1 LSIEPIFFGPGNSIT
16 WDSIV
21 NQTLPKPVL
30 ESLQPFLD
38 SLRNSSDVAIL
49 PRLSDAQFVIWYVLC
64 RTPRSARFALD
75 ELRGFLGPSLSLSEG
90 TASSFDPSDP
100 IDAIVRSEYSFNA
113 FKLVVPSEVR
123 EAARGRLLDY
133 LALRA
138 ERPNRVALLV
148 RTAGRIIRDFEYAL
162 LAGDFIG
169 ASERIA
175 ELRNAGHLSA
185 TNLLFLEIRALG
197 AANRWES
204 VYNHPQLDALLAIQR
219 PIRVTEALIKAVY
232 NTQLQ
237 AFESDFRT
245 EEAVRKFAAVYGR
258 FSMLYKTK
266 VRMAGT
272 EIDASFILAAIITAP
287 SRNDIADEILAHN
300 LQVQS
305 ANLQYLQSLHS
316 LLRKPDATVTL
327 DITTARAA
335 FSEGNIDQAY
345 CISLSLPAS
354 FDRTAILLRCA
365 REMETLEASNN
376 ALQSIAD
383 LSAPDQARLQVNLFL
398 SKIID
403 RLGELR
409 SPVIV
414 ASVGEPTAPRN
425 WLSWLERLSGSQEW
439 AGAVNVAE
447 VGADE
452 WSLEALAND
461 EEMVR
466 RTADLI
472 LADRPPW
479 AVTSF
484 RDSLPYLVHFFT
496 SSGADPKLRS
506 VYESLFLVVSVD
518 DQISGA
524 QAIAISRLASVR
536 LELGLSATDYADLI
550 EQLSG
555 SFSALDSPT
564 IIDSLLDACEI
575 LISFPCPVES
585 ARIGFFSIVS
595 SSLKRWYRRVD
606 QAQISLFEALCQ
618 ELGVSLSWEEEIE
631 QPSGEEEGSLW
642 KSLLGKKLALYSL
655 KEAAVK
661 RAADLLEE
669 LVGEV
674 RVDVFLDHVGGSP
687 ALKTAAQQ
695 ADVFVISTAAAKHS
709 ATMFIESKRPKDAV
723 TLYAQGQ
730 GTSSILRA
738 ISSYLAVGNSK

>member
-1 LSIEPIFFGPGNSIT
+1 MSIEPIFFGPGNLIT

-21 NQTLPKPVL
+21 NETLSRPVRD
-30 ESLQPFLD
+30 SLQPFLD
-38 SLRNSSDVAIL
+38 SLTSGSDVAIL
-49 PRLSDAQFVIWYVLC
+49 PRLSDPQFVLWYVLC
-64 RTPRSARFALD
+64 RNRRSSRFARD
-75 ELRGFLGPSLSLSEG
+75 ELRGFLGPSYYLSEG
-90 TASSFDPSDP
+90 AASSFDPSDP
-100 IDAIVRSEYSFNA
+100 IDAIVQSEYGLNA
-113 FKLVVPSEVR
+113 LKLTVPSEVR
-123 EAARGRLLDY
+123 DAARVRLLDY
-133 LALRA
+133 LTLRA
-138 ERPNRVALLV
+138 TRPNRITLLV

-162 LAGDFIG
+162 LAGDFLG

-185 TNLLFLEIRALG
+185 TNLLFLEIRAMG
-197 AANRWES
+197 AANQWES

-219 PIRVTEALIKAVY
+219 PVRVTEALIKAVY

-245 EEAVRKFAAVYGR
+245 EEAVRKFAAVYER

-266 VRMAGT
+266 ARMAGT

-287 SRNDIADEILAHN
+287 SRNNIADEILAHN

-316 LLRKPDATVTL
+316 LLRKPDATVPH

-335 FSEGNIDQAY
+335 FTEGNIDQAY
-345 CISLSLPAS
+345 SISLSLPAS

-383 LSAPDQARLQVNLFL
+383 LSAPDQARLQANLFL

-414 ASVGEPTAPRN
+414 ASVGEPTSPTD
-425 WLSWLERLSGSQEW
+425 WQSWMERLSGSQEW

-472 LADRPPW
+472 LTDRPPW

-496 SSGADPKLRS
+496 SSGADPKLRP
-506 VYESLFLVVSVD
+506 VYESLFLVVSLD
-518 DQISGA
+518 DEISA
-524 QAIAISRLASVR
+524 SQAIVITRLASVR
-536 LELGLSATDYADLI
+536 LELGLPAIDYTDLV

-555 SFSALDSPT
+555 TFRALDSPT

-575 LISFPCPVES
+575 LISYPCPVQS
-585 ARIGFFSIVS
+585 ARVAFFSMVS

-618 ELGVSLSWEEEIE
+618 ELGVSLSWTDEVEH
-631 QPSGEEEGSLW
+631 PSGEEEKSIW

-661 RAADLLEE
+661 RAADLLKQ
-669 LVGEV
+669 LIGEV

-709 ATMFIESKRPKDAV
+709 ATMFIESKRPKNSV

-738 ISSYLAVGNSK
+738 ISSYLAVDNSK

>member
-1 LSIEPIFFGPGNSIT
+1 
-16 WDSIV
+16 
-21 NQTLPKPVL
+21 
-30 ESLQPFLD
+30 
-38 SLRNSSDVAIL
+38 
-49 PRLSDAQFVIWYVLC
+49 VLC
-64 RTPRSARFALD
+64 RNRRSSRFARD
-75 ELRGFLGPSLSLSEG
+75 ELRGFLGPSYYLSES
-90 TASSFDPSDP
+90 AAASFDPSDP
-100 IDAIVRSEYSFNA
+100 IDAVVQSEYGLNA
-113 FKLVVPSEVR
+113 LKLTVPGSVR
-123 EAARGRLLDY
+123 DAARGRLLEY
-133 LALRA
+133 LTLRA
-138 ERPNRVALLV
+138 ARPNRITLLV

-162 LAGDFIG
+162 LAGDFLG

-175 ELRNAGHLSA
+175 ELRSAGHLSA

-197 AANRWES
+197 AAKNWES

-219 PIRVTEALIKAVY
+219 PVRVTEALIKAVY
-232 NTQLQ
+232 NTQLR
-237 AFESDFRT
+237 AFESDCRT
-245 EEAVRKFAAVYGR
+245 EEAVRKFATVYER

-266 VRMAGT
+266 ARMAGT
-272 EIDASFILAAIITAP
+272 EIDASFILAAIITTP

-300 LQVQS
+300 LQVQA

-316 LLRKPDATVTL
+316 LLKKLDATVTH

-345 CISLSLPAS
+345 SISLSLPAS

-376 ALQSIAD
+376 ALQSIVD
-383 LSAPDQARLQVNLFL
+383 LSAPDQARLQANLFL
-398 SKIID
+398 SKITN

-425 WLSWLERLSGSQEW
+425 WLSWLERLSGSEEW

-452 WSLEALAND
+452 WSLEAMAND
-461 EEMVR
+461 EDVVR

-472 LADRPPW
+472 LTDRPPW

-496 SSGADPKLRS
+496 SSGADPKLRP
-506 VYESLFLVVSVD
+506 VYESLFLVVSID

-536 LELGLSATDYADLI
+536 LELGLSVTDYADLI
-550 EQLSG
+550 EQLRG
-555 SFSALDSPT
+555 SFRALDSPT
-564 IIDSLLDACEI
+564 IIDSLLDTCEI
-575 LISFPCPVES
+575 LISFPCPVQS
-585 ARIGFFSIVS
+585 ARVAFFSIVS

-618 ELGVSLSWEEEIE
+618 ELGVSLSWKEDIE
-631 QPSGEEEGSLW
+631 QPGGEEEASLW

-661 RAADLLEE
+661 RAADLLKE

-738 ISSYLAVGNSK
+738 ISSYLAIGKS